1 MLGNGRADDRRRR
14 VLSEELKGGAAPADQ
29 ASAETS
35 SRSVTGSKARNRY
48 GDAARMERQPR
59 VVDLLP
65 RHYGWIALVFFLGAL
80 GISALEAGYYYLPQL
95 VQFSASGRIA
105 ALDLA
110 GDGSLASWLSTALLT
125 AAAVTAWVVYGV
137 RKHRADD
144 YHGRY
149 RIWFLAASAWL
160 FLGMDEAASLH
171 EALRDLAVGLSGEH
185 GIGHG
190 SVWWL
195 GVFGLVLGFVGLR
208 LALEMRECR
217 LSTTLLLACGLV
229 YSAAAVVLLN
239 GELNWFPQVA
249 GIDAVML
256 EEGLTMT
263 ANLLLLTSQLV
274 HARYV
279 VLEAEG
285 EISPR
290 AAKAKKEK
298 TPKTAAKSAK
308 ESSAKEPAA
317 KEAKEPVVKIA
328 AKAKAEE
335 KAPAKGGGLFGWL
348 RKTNNIDPPHA
359 VPAPTRKTSD
369 LTSVAKASNQVPASA
384 FREVDD
390 DESDRAASRVK
401 RVRADFSESDDEDDD
416 GPRDGRK
423 LSKAD
428 RKALR
433 RQKEA
438 ERRGYDE

>member
-1 MLGNGRADDRRRR
+1 MD
-14 VLSEELKGGAAPADQ
+14 
-29 ASAETS
+29 
-35 SRSVTGSKARNRY
+35 
-48 GDAARMERQPR
+48 RQPR

-65 RHYGWIALVFFLGAL
+65 RHYGWLALVFFLGAV
-80 GISALEAGYYYLPQL
+80 GIAALEAGYYYLPQL
-95 VQFSASGRIA
+95 VKFSASGRIA

-110 GDGSLASWLSTALLT
+110 GEGSLASWLSTALLT
-125 AAAVTAWVVYGV
+125 AAAVTAWVVYGI

-190 SVWWL
+190 SIWWL
-195 GVFGLVLGFVGLR
+195 GVFSLALGFVGLR

-217 LSTTLLLACGLV
+217 LSTTFIITSALL

-239 GELNWFPQVA
+239 GELHWFPQLA
-249 GIDAVML
+249 GAEAVML

-285 EISPR
+285 EIAPR
-290 AAKAKKEK
+290 AAKPKKEK
-298 TPKTAAKSAK
+298 ASKVVTKSAQ
-308 ESSAKEPAA
+308 ESPV
-317 KEAKEPVVKIA
+317 KEAKELALKAA
-328 AKAKAEE
+328 AKE
-335 KAPAKGGGLFGWL
+335 KSDDKSPAKGGLFGWL
-348 RKTNNIDPPHA
+348 RKSNKIDPPHT
-359 VPAPTRKTSD
+359 VPAPSRKTSD
-369 LTSVAKASNQVPASA
+369 LTSVAKSSNQVPASA
-384 FREVDD
+384 FQEVDE

-401 RVRADFSESDDEDDD
+401 RVRADFSEQDDEDDD

-428 RKALR
+428 RKAMR

-438 ERRGYDE
+438 ERRGYGE

>member
-1 MLGNGRADDRRRR
+1 MD
-14 VLSEELKGGAAPADQ
+14 
-29 ASAETS
+29 
-35 SRSVTGSKARNRY
+35 
-48 GDAARMERQPR
+48 RQPR

-65 RHYGWIALVFFLGAL
+65 RHYGWLALVFFLGAV
-80 GISALEAGYYYLPQL
+80 GIAALEAGYYYLPQL
-95 VQFSASGRIA
+95 VKFSVSGRIA

-110 GDGSLASWLSTALLT
+110 GEGNLASWLSTALLT
-125 AAAVTAWVVYGV
+125 AAAVTAWVVYGI

-149 RIWFLAASAWL
+149 RIWFVAASAWL

-185 GIGHG
+185 GIGQG

-217 LSTTLLLACGLV
+217 LSTTLLLMCALV

-239 GELNWFPQVA
+239 GEMHWFPQLA
-249 GIDAVML
+249 GAEAVML

-290 AAKAKKEK
+290 VAKPRKEK
-298 TPKTAAKSAK
+298 TPKVAMKSAK
-308 ESSAKEPAA
+308 ELAVKEPA
-317 KEAKEPVVKIA
+317 VKFA
-328 AKAKAEE
+328 AKVKPEE
-335 KAPAKGGGLFGWL
+335 DAPAKRGLFGWL
-348 RKTNNIDPPHA
+348 RKSNKIDPPHA

-369 LTSVAKASNQVPASA
+369 LTSVAKPSYQVPSSA
-384 FREVDD
+384 FQEVDE

-401 RVRADFSESDDEDDD
+401 RVRADFSEHADEDDD

-438 ERRGYDE
+438 ERRGYGE

>member
-1 MLGNGRADDRRRR
+1 MD
-14 VLSEELKGGAAPADQ
+14 
-29 ASAETS
+29 
-35 SRSVTGSKARNRY
+35 
-48 GDAARMERQPR
+48 RQPR

-65 RHYGWIALVFFLGAL
+65 RHYGWLALVFFLGAV
-80 GISALEAGYYYLPQL
+80 GIAALEAGYYYLPQL
-95 VQFSASGRIA
+95 VKLSASGRIA

-110 GDGSLASWLSTALLT
+110 GEGSLASWLSTALLT
-125 AAAVTAWVVYGV
+125 AAAVTAWVVYGI

-190 SVWWL
+190 SIWWL

-208 LALEMRECR
+208 LVLEMRECR
-217 LSTTLLLACGLV
+217 LSTTLLLACGLT
-229 YSAAAVVLLN
+229 YAAAAAVLLN
-239 GELNWFPQVA
+239 GELHWFPQLA
-249 GIDAVML
+249 GAEAVMA

-263 ANLLLLTSQLV
+263 ANLLLLTSQLL

-285 EISPR
+285 EITPR
-290 AAKAKKEK
+290 AAKPKKEK
-298 TPKTAAKSAK
+298 APKALAK
-308 ESSAKEPAA
+308 SAKEPAA
-317 KEAKEPVVKIA
+317 KEPAVKFAAKEH
-328 AKAKAEE
+328 AEE
-335 KAPAKGGGLFGWL
+335 EAPAKRGLFGWL
-348 RKTNNIDPPHA
+348 RKTDKIDPPHP
-359 VPAPTRKTSD
+359 VPAPTRKTND
-369 LTSVAKASNQVPASA
+369 LTSAAKPSYQVPSSA
-384 FREVDD
+384 FQEVDE
-390 DESDRAASRVK
+390 DESDRASSRVK
-401 RVRADFSESDDEDDD
+401 RVRADFSEHDDEDE

-438 ERRGYDE
+438 ERRGYGE